1 MKLCVVNIVP
11 VPDDHLAIARR
22 NVENCCRRVL
32 HGDTELAFRAPPT
45 GLSLGPSGLEYHRN
59 PYYEHLLSSAVI
71 DTILAAE
78 GEGFDAFVINCFD
91 DPGLEQIRSL
101 IEAPVFGLS
110 GPAFAWAS
118 QLGGKFGALV
128 PDMPGQVA
136 YVTRQIERLGLASRL
151 IANGVRAE
159 RRRFVDSFAEAL
171 ADPAPM
177 IARLR
182 QQAAEMVDEGA
193 DVIVIACGGLGQIC
207 GNAGFHAL
215 HHRDMAIPV
224 VNPLT
229 TAVKTAE
236 MAIAMRAG
244 LGYPVPAR
252 THAGTRLSAA
262 ERRAFRA
269 AFHPASGCYREVG
282 Q

>member
-1 MKLCVVNIVP
+1 MKLCIVNIVP
-11 VPDDHLAIARR
+11 VPDDYVSVARR

-32 HGDTELAFRAPPT
+32 HPDTALEFRAPVA
-45 GLSLGPSGLEYHRN
+45 GVSLGSDGLEYHRN
-59 PYYEHLLSSAVI
+59 PYYEYLIGGAVI

-101 IEAPVFGLS
+101 IETPVFGLC
-110 GPAFAWAS
+110 GPTFTWAS
-118 QLGGKFGALV
+118 QLGAKFGALV

-136 YVTRQIERLGLASRL
+136 YVTRQIERLDFASRL
-151 IANGVRAE
+151 IPDGVRAE
-159 RRRFVDSFAEAL
+159 RRRFAESFAEAL
-171 ADPAPM
+171 TDTTPM
-177 IARLR
+177 VERLR
-182 QQAAEMVDEGA
+182 EQAAEMVDEGA
-193 DVIVIACGGLGQIC
+193 DVIVLACGGLGQIC

-215 HHRDMAIPV
+215 HHRGAVIPV

-244 LGYPVPAR
+244 LGYAIPSRV
-252 THAGTRLSAA
+252 HAGTRLSAMDRETFQA
-262 ERRAFRA
+262 AFR
-269 AFHPASGCYREVG
+269 PVR
-282 Q
+282 